1 IKLEEILGR
10 GNYGIVHKGRVQERE
25 SSRMVA
31 IKTMKDGT
39 HSKERLLEF
48 LTEINFML
56 NIGNHP
62 NVLSVI
68 GCCTVDKQVLLVTEL
83 LKYGDMLGFLH
94 SAREVRTTHVRLPH
108 THNQDC
114 VCPHSKFRFSSKS
127 LWKMAHHV
135 ALGMEFL
142 TKSRIIHGDIAA
154 RNILVG
160 EDLVCKISDFGLAND
175 VYRYGLIRGRTER
188 CVPYKW
194 ISPER
199 MMSGEVPI
207 TSRSDV
213 WSFGNLLYEMVTLGC
228 APYPGIEQ
236 VDLLNKIK
244 EGYRMSRPS
253 SCCTEMYTLMKKC
266 WKFDPWKRPTFHQIV
281 KET

>member
-1 IKLEEILGR
+1 EKWELDRNKIKLEEILGR

-31 IKTMKDGT
+31 IKTMKG
-39 HSKERLLEF
+39 KNPLRLLEF

-94 SAREVRTTHVRLPH
+94 SAREVRT
-108 THNQDC
+108 
-114 VCPHSKFRFSSKS
+114 

-175 VYRYGLIRGRTER
+175 VYRGRTER

-281 KET
+281 KETSNAILGMK